1 MKFSRWV
8 GASDPDVSN
17 HVESAE
23 AMSAPRARD
32 QADPPSPPDRP
43 PARQGGGS
51 SPHLYAVCAV
61 ALLVLSG
68 ALALPATAEAQTA
81 TTLVS
86 DIGQGTHIT
95 DEQSETFTATL
106 SNASSAKLPDP
117 PPTARGTIRRGSLP
131 VLEFTK
137 SPVAIEDS
145 EIAKVFLKLD
155 RAASVPIKVHWETSD
170 LSPASAVA
178 GVDYWPGSG
187 TVTFAPGD
195 VEEQFR
201 VMLRNDDRAEDT
213 EKFLVTIRPANPALV
228 AVPAYEKEYTIID
241 TDELKLTVD
250 VETVVRE
257 AARVAHVRVY
267 AEEVPLDFDFN
278 FQYETQPGTVV
289 PEGLQGNNAYTA
301 YVAEAAG
308 LTYAAATE
316 GRDYRHTT
324 GTLTFGPGRL
334 RHTITVPII
343 NDGAQEEP
351 ELFQIWMQRVKETD
365 RRIRGPGRAA
375 RVVIDRSDYPLV
387 SLWDAEG
394 VEGEDMVF
402 TVALSKATGA
412 DVTVDWTVDF
422 WRGSTADAADFE
434 TMSGTATVAAG
445 SREAT
450 FTVATADDAADEED
464 ETFLVRLS
472 NFSWNS
478 QIGDPTATG
487 VITDN
492 DVSPF
497 EGGEGASRYT
507 NTRVMQTTVRK
518 PDGAAWTG
526 GDTVRVAVRFAG
538 PVQYTPPDE
547 PQNRDEVFVN
557 ETGGTPTIR
566 LLLGDH
572 ERRTLART
580 ASYMSGSGT
589 NTLVFEY
596 EVTAGDGRVGAVE
609 VVPDSLASNGAT
621 IRNEDGYDAELNHVG
636 VLWYSPLAL
645 RVGDAAAAREGGT
658 LRFTM
663 ELARASEAP
672 VTVDYETA
680 DGTATVGEDYTAK
693 RGTVT
698 FAPGRTRKT
707 VRVRV
712 LRDGEA
718 EDAETVVLRLSNAR
732 SGGSQVPV
740 EVTVGQAEGMIED
753 VAPEAPSGGLTARF
767 ARAPAAHDGKAFR
780 LRIAFSETIRMSGRR
795 LRGDVVAVA
804 GGRATKAGAVN
815 GRKDRWDL
823 TVKPAS
829 LADVTVTL
837 AAGAACDSPAAVCT
851 ADGKAL
857 SHTLSTTVRGPV
869 TVSVADARVR
879 EAAGAT
885 LDFAVRLSRAAA
897 GAVSVT
903 YATADGSA
911 RAGSDYTARKG
922 QLKFAPGE
930 TEKTVSVP
938 VLDDAH
944 DEGAE
949 TMRLRLSAASG
960 AVIADGEATG
970 TIENTDHMPAA
981 WLARFGRTVTD
992 QVLEAVEG
1000 RLKAPRA
1007 AGLRATFAGQ
1017 ALPFW
1022 EEGGGKA
1029 AANDDASDRAA
1040 MAALREWMAP
1050 GGANGERRGDGA
1062 DGRSRWRPLSGREL
1076 VTGTSF
1082 ALTGG
1087 SAESGGHAAFWGR
1100 GAHSRFDGRE
1110 GELTLDGEVTTG
1122 LMGADWAAERWR
1134 VGLAVGHA
1142 RGAGGYREGGSCA
1155 GKDRGAGGCAGE
1167 VEARLTG
1174 VWPYAGLELTER
1186 LSAWAA
1192 AGYGAGELRLTPGGG
1207 SPFTADL
1214 TMAMGAA
1221 GLRGEVLR
1229 PGAEGGLALAVK
1241 GDTRFTRTESEATK
1255 DANDGKLEAAAAD
1268 VWLVRGGVEGSRR
1281 FALEGDAAG
1290 MVLTPSFEIGA
1301 RLDGGDAETGL
1312 GVDLG
1317 GGLAFAAPRQ
1327 GLTLDLKARGLVAHE
1342 ASGFREWGASASLA
1356 WDPRPETD
1364 RGLALTL
1371 RQSWGGSPAGGMDA
1385 LLGRETLAGVAASPG
1400 SGAGASDNGGDTPSA
1415 GRLEAELGYGIAMF
1429 GGGFTGTPYLGFG
1442 LTDGGRDYR
1451 LGWRLN
1457 PAGRGDRGLA
1467 LDLEATRR
1475 EGADADAEHGVM
1487 LRATIRW

>member
-1 MKFSRWV
+1 MRK
-8 GASDPDVSN
+8 
-17 HVESAE
+17 
-23 AMSAPRARD
+23 
-32 QADPPSPPDRP
+32 
-43 PARQGGGS
+43 
-51 SPHLYAVCAV
+51 
-61 ALLVLSG
+61 
-68 ALALPATAEAQTA
+68 
-81 TTLVS
+81 
-86 DIGQGTHIT
+86 
-95 DEQSETFTATL
+95 
-106 SNASSAKLPDP
+106 
-117 PPTARGTIRRGSLP
+117 
-131 VLEFTK
+131 
-137 SPVAIEDS
+137 
-145 EIAKVFLKLD
+145 
-155 RAASVPIKVHWETSD
+155 
-170 LSPASAVA
+170 
-178 GVDYWPGSG
+178 
-187 TVTFAPGD
+187 
-195 VEEQFR
+195 
-201 VMLRNDDRAEDT
+201 
-213 EKFLVTIRPANPALV
+213 
-228 AVPAYEKEYTIID
+228 
-241 TDELKLTVD
+241 
-250 VETVVRE
+250 
-257 AARVAHVRVY
+257 
-267 AEEVPLDFDFN
+267 
-278 FQYETQPGTVV
+278 
-289 PEGLQGNNAYTA
+289 
-301 YVAEAAG
+301 
-308 LTYAAATE
+308 
-316 GRDYRHTT
+316 
-324 GTLTFGPGRL
+324 
-334 RHTITVPII
+334 
-343 NDGAQEEP
+343 
-351 ELFQIWMQRVKETD
+351 KETD
-365 RRIRGPGRAA
+365 RRILDPGRPA
-375 RVVIDRSDYPLV
+375 RVVIRRSDYPLV

-450 FTVATADDAADEED
+450 FTVATADDTADEED

-497 EGGEGASRYT
+497 ESAAVRNVTVLSGPGPDAVWSDGERVELEVRYSLPVVVRQPRYWVDADGARHPPGPFVAVVFRDDARPGYGGTLSTPLAPYADGSGTDTLRFAYTVGAAEDGARGAWTADNGLLLRGATIRTLEGGEGASNYT
-507 NTRVMQTTVRK
+507 NTRVMQVTVEK
-518 PDGAAWTG
+518 PGGGAWMA
-526 GDTVRVAVRFAG
+526 GDRVRARVRFSG
-538 PVQYTPPDE
+538 PVQYTPPDK
-547 PQNRDEVFVN
+547 PQNLDKVVVDV
-557 ETGGTPTIR
+557 TGGTPTID
-566 LLLGDH
+566 LSLGDAQN
-572 ERRTLART
+572 RPLART
-580 ASYMSGSGT
+580 ASYERGSGT

-596 EVTAGDGRVGAVE
+596 AVTAGDGRVSAAE
-609 VVPDSLASNGAT
+609 VVADSLVPNGAT
-621 IRNEDGYDAELNHVG
+621 IRNERGYDAELGHLG
-636 VLWYSPLAL
+636 TLWYSWLAL
-645 RVGDAAAAREGGT
+645 QVRDAAAREGGT
-658 LRFTM
+658 LKFTM
-663 ELARASEAP
+663 ELARAPKAP

-680 DGTATVGEDYTAK
+680 DGTATAGRDYTAK

-707 VRVRV
+707 VAVPV

-732 SGGSQVPV
+732 SEGSEAPV
-740 EVTVGQAEGMIED
+740 EVTVAEAQGTIKD

-804 GGRATKAGAVN
+804 GGRATKARAVN

-897 GAVSVT
+897 AAVSVT

-911 RAGSDYTARKG
+911 RAGSDYRAG
-922 QLKFAPGE
+922 QGKLRFAPGE
-930 TEKTVSVP
+930 TEKTVRVP

-949 TMRLRLSAASG
+949 TMRLRLTAASG

-970 TIENTDHMPAA
+970 TIENTDLMPAA

-992 QVLEAVEG
+992 QVLEAVAA
-1000 RLKAPRA
+1000 RLAAPRA
-1007 AGLRATFAGQ
+1007 AGVRATLAGQ

-1029 AANDDASDRAA
+1029 AANEDASDRAA
-1040 MAALREWMAP
+1040 MAALREWMAQ
-1050 GGANGERRGDGA
+1050 GERRGAG
-1062 DGRSRWRPLSGREL
+1062 GRAGWRPLTGRDF

-1082 ALTGG
+1082 ALTGAA
-1087 SAESGGHAAFWGR
+1087 AEADGFVSLWGR
-1100 GAHSRFDGRE
+1100 GALSRFDGRE

-1122 LMGADWAAERWR
+1122 LMGADWAADPGSGSGAGRWR
-1134 VGLAVGHA
+1134 AGLAVGHA
-1142 RGAGGYREGGSCA
+1142 RGAGGYREGGGCT
-1155 GKDRGAGGCAGE
+1155 DNERGAGGCAGE
-1167 VEARLTG
+1167 VEATLTG
-1174 VWPYAGLELTER
+1174 LWPYAGLELTER

-1192 AGYGAGELRLTPGGG
+1192 AGYGAGELRLVPGGG
-1207 SPFTADL
+1207 KEGPFTADL

-1221 GLRGEVLR
+1221 GMRGEVLR

-1255 DANDGKLEAAAAD
+1255 DAGGGKLEAAVAD

-1356 WDPRPETD
+1356 WDPRPGTD

-1371 RQSWGGSPAGGMDA
+1371 RQSWGGSPTGGMDA

-1429 GGGFTGTPYLGFG
+1429 GGGFTGMPYLGFG
-1442 LTDGGRDYR
+1442 LTDGGWDYR

>member
-8 GASDPDVSN
+8 GPIDPDISN

-43 PARQGGGS
+43 PARQGGSS

-81 TTLVS
+81 PTLVS
-86 DIGQGTHIT
+86 DIGQGTHST

-117 PPTARGTIRRGSLP
+117 PTARGTIRRGSLP

-137 SPVAIEDS
+137 STVAIEDS
-145 EIAKVFLKLD
+145 GHANVFLKLD
-155 RAASVPIKVHWETSD
+155 RAASVPVKVHWETSD
-170 LSPASAVA
+170 LSPATAVA
-178 GVDYWPGSG
+178 GVDYRPASG

-195 VEEQFR
+195 LEEQFQVTVR
-201 VMLRNDDRAEDT
+201 DDDRVEDT
-213 EKFLVTIRPANPALV
+213 EKFLITIRPANPALV
-228 AVPAYEKEYTIID
+228 TVPVYEREYTIVD
-241 TDELKLTVD
+241 TDDLKLTVD

-497 EGGEGASRYT
+497 EPSVVRNVTVLSGPGPDGVWSAGERVELEVRYSLPVVVRQPRYWVDADGARHPPGPYMLVSFRADARPGYGQSLGVALVPYESGSGTDRLRFAYRVGADEAGARRVVVAHDAMVLRGATIRTLEGGEGASRYT

-538 PVQYTPPDE
+538 PVSYTPPDE
-547 PQNRDEVFVN
+547 PLNRDKVVVD
-557 ETGGTPTIR
+557 ETGGTPTIGLR
-566 LLLGDH
+566 LGDRQ
-572 ERRTLART
+572 RRTLART

-645 RVGDAAAAREGGT
+645 RVRDAAAAREGGT

-680 DGTATVGEDYTAK
+680 DGTATAGEDYTAK

-707 VRVRV
+707 VAVPV

-732 SGGSQVPV
+732 SEGSEAPV
-740 EVTVGQAEGMIED
+740 EVTVAEAQGTIKD

-804 GGRATKAGAVN
+804 GGRATKARAVN

-992 QVLEAVEG
+992 QVLDAVEG

-1007 AGLRATFAGQ
+1007 AGVRATFAGQ

-1040 MAALREWMAP
+1040 MAALRDWMAQ
-1050 GGANGERRGDGA
+1050 GGANGERRGG
-1062 DGRSRWRPLSGREL
+1062 GRAGWRPLSGREL

-1082 ALTGG
+1082 ALTGA
-1087 SAESGGHAAFWGR
+1087 AEEADGFVSLWGR
-1100 GAHSRFDGRE
+1100 GALSRFDGRE

-1134 VGLAVGHA
+1134 AGLAVGHA
-1142 RGAGGYREGGSCA
+1142 RGTGGYREGGSCTGNEPRGGRLRGRGGGEAYRGVALCGA
-1155 GKDRGAGGCAGE
+1155 GADGAALGLGGGGLRRGRAQAHARGRESPHGRPDDGHGGGGDAGRGAAARGRRGAGAGGE
-1167 VEARLTG
+1167 GRHAVHAHG
-1174 VWPYAGLELTER
+1174 VDEGRRGRQAG
-1186 LSAWAA
+1186 
-1192 AGYGAGELRLTPGGG
+1192 GGG
-1207 SPFTADL
+1207 S
-1214 TMAMGAA
+1214 
-1221 GLRGEVLR
+1221 
-1229 PGAEGGLALAVK
+1229 
-1241 GDTRFTRTESEATK
+1241 
-1255 DANDGKLEAAAAD
+1255 
-1268 VWLVRGGVEGSRR
+1268 RR
-1281 FALEGDAAG
+1281 VA
-1290 MVLTPSFEIGA
+1290 GA
-1301 RLDGGDAETGL
+1301 RR
-1312 GVDLG
+1312 G
-1317 GGLAFAAPRQ
+1317 GGLAA
-1327 GLTLDLKARGLVAHE
+1327 
-1342 ASGFREWGASASLA
+1342 
-1356 WDPRPETD
+1356 
-1364 RGLALTL
+1364 
-1371 RQSWGGSPAGGMDA
+1371 
-1385 LLGRETLAGVAASPG
+1385 
-1400 SGAGASDNGGDTPSA
+1400 
-1415 GRLEAELGYGIAMF
+1415 
-1429 GGGFTGTPYLGFG
+1429 
-1442 LTDGGRDYR
+1442 
-1451 LGWRLN
+1451 
-1457 PAGRGDRGLA
+1457 
-1467 LDLEATRR
+1467 
-1475 EGADADAEHGVM
+1475 
-1487 LRATIRW
+1487 LRA

>member
-8 GASDPDVSN
+8 GSIDPDISN

-43 PARQGGGS
+43 PARQGGSS
-51 SPHLYAVCAV
+51 SPHLYAVCAA

-81 TTLVS
+81 PTLVS
-86 DIGQGTHIT
+86 DIGQGTHST

-117 PPTARGTIRRGSLP
+117 PTARGTIRRGSLP

-137 SPVAIEDS
+137 STVAIED
-145 EIAKVFLKLD
+145 AGHANVFLKLD
-155 RAASVPIKVHWETSD
+155 RAASVPVKVHWETSD

-178 GVDYWPGSG
+178 GVDYWPGPG

-201 VMLRNDDRAEDT
+201 IMLRDDDRVEDT

-228 AVPAYEKEYTIID
+228 TVPEYEREYTIID
-241 TDELKLTVD
+241 TDDLTLTID

-497 EGGEGASRYT
+497 ESAAEGASRYT

-645 RVGDAAAAREGGT
+645 RVRDAAAAREGGT

-680 DGTATVGEDYTAK
+680 DGTATAGEDYTAK

-707 VRVRV
+707 VAVPV

-732 SGGSQVPV
+732 SEGSEAPV
-740 EVTVGQAEGMIED
+740 EVTVAEAQGTIKD

-767 ARAPAAHDGKAFR
+767 ARAPAAHDGETAFKVRVAFSAAVAVGNRAFR
-780 LRIAFSETIRMSGRR
+780 DHG
-795 LRGDVVAVA
+795 VAVS
-804 GGRATKAGAVN
+804 GGRVTKVRKVN
-815 GRKDRWDL
+815 GRRDRWEI

-829 LADVTVTL
+829 LGDVRVTL
-837 AAGAACDSPAAVCT
+837 AGGRACDSPEAVCT
-851 ADGKAL
+851 PDGRAL
-857 SHTLSTTVRGPV
+857 SNTISTVVRGPV
-869 TVSVADARVR
+869 AVSVADARVR
-879 EAAGAT
+879 EAPGAT
-885 LDFAVRLSRAAA
+885 LNFAVTLSRAAS
-897 GAVSVT
+897 GPVT
-903 YATADGSA
+903 VAYRTADGSA
-911 RAGSDYTARKG
+911 RAGSDYTARQGKLRFG
-922 QLKFAPGE
+922 PGE
-930 TEKTVSVP
+930 TAKTVSVP

-944 DEGAE
+944 DEGE
-949 TMRLRLSAASG
+949 ERLVLRLTKASG
-960 AVIADGEATG
+960 ARIADGEATG

-981 WLARFGRTVTD
+981 WIGRFGRTVTG
-992 QVLEAVEG
+992 QVLEAVEA
-1000 RLKAPRA
+1000 RLAAPRA
-1007 AGLRATFAGQ
+1007 AGARARLAGQ
-1017 ALPFW
+1017 ALPSW
-1022 EEGGGKA
+1022 DGEGW
-1029 AANDDASDRAA
+1029 R
-1040 MAALREWMAP
+1040 
-1050 GGANGERRGDGA
+1050 GEGS
-1062 DGRSRWRPLSGREL
+1062 DGRPRYQWRPLSGRAF

-1082 ALTGG
+1082 ALTGASEEAGGFG
-1087 SAESGGHAAFWGR
+1087 SLWGR
-1100 GAHSRFDGRE
+1100 GAAARFDGRE
-1110 GELTLDGEVTTG
+1110 NALTLDGEVTTG
-1122 LMGADWAAERWR
+1122 LMGADWAPDPGSGSGAGRWR
-1134 VGLAVGHA
+1134 AGLAIGHA
-1142 RGAGGYREGGSCA
+1142 RGTGSYREDGVCDGE
-1155 GKDRGAGGCAGE
+1155 RCAGE

-1192 AGYGAGELRLTPGGG
+1192 AGYGAGELKLTPEDGVGG
-1207 SPFTADL
+1207 PFTADL
-1214 TMAMGAA
+1214 SMTMGAA
-1221 GLRGEVLR
+1221 GMRGEVLTPP
-1229 PGAEGGLALAVK
+1229 PGGGLALAVK
-1241 GDTRFTRTESEATK
+1241 GDTRFTRTASKAAR
-1255 DANDGKLEAAAAD
+1255 DAGGGKLAAAAAD
-1268 VWLVRGGVEGSRR
+1268 VWLARAGIEGSRR
-1281 FALEGDAAG
+1281 FALGGDAAG
-1290 MVLTPSFEIGA
+1290 MALTPSFEVGA
-1301 RLDGGDAETGL
+1301 RLDGGDAETAL

-1317 GGLAFAAPRQ
+1317 GGLGFAAPKQ
-1327 GLTLDLKARGLVAHE
+1327 GLALDLKARGLVAHE
-1342 ASGFREWGASASLA
+1342 ASGFREWGASASLT